1 MDIVSEATTKYLRN
15 MIFTED
21 EKLREMEIYVE
32 ENNIPIIKPEVV
44 KLIELLISMKKPKQ
58 ILEIGTA
65 IGYSS
70 IIMKK
75 VYNDAKITTIEKDEN
90 MYDIAINNIKNFRY
104 EKDIDVLLGDAN
116 EILPTIKT
124 KYDFVFIDAAKGQY
138 LNYFKKLKYILN
150 VNAIIFT
157 DNVLFKGYVAEKE
170 IIDRK
175 YKTIVKNLREYLDY
189 IINLENYR
197 TSIIPINDGCSITYK
212 EE

>member
-21 EKLREMEIYVE
+21 EKLREMEIYAE

-138 LNYFKKLKYILN
+138 LNYFKKL
-150 VNAIIFT
+150 
-157 DNVLFKGYVAEKE
+157 
-170 IIDRK
+170 
-175 YKTIVKNLREYLDY
+175 
-189 IINLENYR
+189 
-197 TSIIPINDGCSITYK
+197 
-212 EE
+212 

>member
-21 EKLREMEIYVE
+21 EKLREMEIYAE

-44 KLIELLISMKKPKQ
+44 KFIELLISMKKPKQ

-157 DNVLFKGYVAEKE
+157 DNVLFKGYVAEEE

-175 YKTIVKNLREYLDY
+175 YKTIVKNLKEYLDY

>member
-21 EKLREMEIYVE
+21 EKLREMEIYAE

-90 MYDIAINNIKNFRY
+90 IYDITINNK
-104 EKDIDVLLGDAN
+104 
-116 EILPTIKT
+116 
-124 KYDFVFIDAAKGQY
+124 
-138 LNYFKKLKYILN
+138 
-150 VNAIIFT
+150 
-157 DNVLFKGYVAEKE
+157 
-170 IIDRK
+170 
-175 YKTIVKNLREYLDY
+175 
-189 IINLENYR
+189 
-197 TSIIPINDGCSITYK
+197 
-212 EE
+212 